1 VAGSVQKVAIA
12 RRATVRR
19 KGLRRLPAELILRQ
33 PQDDKIVFTKLHS
46 ESVLPGASFGE
57 SNPQRLKMTRRS
69 SLTWKFEREL
79 RREGMAVVAGVDEV
93 GRGCW
98 AGPVFAA
105 AAILPDGLKHEFL
118 HDSKMLKAECR
129 AELNAFLRRHP
140 EVRWSVGIAT
150 VEEIETHNILRASLL
165 AMRRA
170 TEGLPVQP
178 HLCLIDG
185 NQKAGL
191 ACREVTVIAGD
202 SRCPSIAAASVI
214 AKVARDLAMAELAV
228 LYPGYGLENHK
239 GYGTP
244 EHARAL
250 TLHGPCPIHRRT
262 FKPIREYARAQAGDR
277 GGDRKLW

>member
-1 VAGSVQKVAIA
+1 MV
-12 RRATVRR
+12 
-19 KGLRRLPAELILRQ
+19 
-33 PQDDKIVFTKLHS
+33 
-46 ESVLPGASFGE
+46 VL
-57 SNPQRLKMTRRS
+57 
-69 SLTWKFEREL
+69 
-79 RREGMAVVAGVDEV
+79 AGVDEV

-105 AAILPDGLKHEFL
+105 AAILPDGLRHKHL
-118 HDSKMLKAECR
+118 NDSKLLKPACR
-129 AELNAFLRRHP
+129 TELSLFLRGHP
-140 EVRWSVGIAT
+140 GVHWSIGIAS

-170 TEGLPVQP
+170 VEGLRIQP

-191 ACREVTVIAGD
+191 ACQEITVVDGD
-202 SRCPSIAAASVI
+202 ARCPSIAAASVI
-214 AKVARDLAMAELAV
+214 AKVARDGVMTELAV

-250 TLHGPCPIHRRT
+250 TLYGPCPIHRRA
-262 FKPIREYARAQAGDR
+262 FKPIRNHARAQAGDSSSDR
-277 GGDRKLW
+277 GLR

>member
-1 VAGSVQKVAIA
+1 MA
-12 RRATVRR
+12 
-19 KGLRRLPAELILRQ
+19 
-33 PQDDKIVFTKLHS
+33 
-46 ESVLPGASFGE
+46 
-57 SNPQRLKMTRRS
+57 RS
-69 SLTWKFEREL
+69 SSLNWKFERGL
-79 RREGMAVVAGVDEV
+79 RPADVAIIAGVDEV

-105 AAILPDGLKHEFL
+105 AAILPDDLRHKHL
-118 HDSKMLKAECR
+118 NDSKLLKAECR
-129 AELNAFLRRHP
+129 AELKEFLCGHTQ
-140 EVRWSVGIAT
+140 VHWAVGVAS
-150 VEEIETHNILRASLL
+150 VEEIETHNILGASLL

-170 TEGLPVQP
+170 VEGLPIQP

-191 ACREVTVIAGD
+191 ACQELTVIDGD
-202 SRCPSIAAASVI
+202 ARCPSIAAASVI

-228 LYPGYGLENHK
+228 LYPAYGLENHK

-262 FKPIREYARAQAGDR
+262 FEPIRKYARAQAGNL
-277 GGDRKLW
+277 GGDRRLW